1 MAPGEGLS
9 NEDIYMA
16 SWYDDLL
23 KRQEYE
29 AIQGRPTFKPNAFQ
43 EMFTPKGMEYQWQG
57 RPDEGGGEYTGE
69 QRDAQGNIT
78 YEGDTQDLRMVRM
91 PTATPTVPD
100 GTQASPVVTPSPP
113 LPIGFDGERS
123 NSTLHGFLT
132 ATRPSPFR
140 GPRTSRMTMPGLEAG
155 LDAAKAR
162 AVRGGWIAPEA
173 DPKVVRG
180 TTRPTVDTTR
190 PVRGG
195 AFDAAVKYG
204 PRGYGGGSAPVTEP
218 VPEPMDR
225 TRGRWSRWNRW
236 GGSKPVVTTPTS
248 ARVAPGS
255 ADGMPLES
263 RTTPRVTPRVTPSMA
278 EPFVPAVKYGPGGYG
293 SGPGTKPPVSAPR
306 LPVTDASVVPPRP
319 TVTETPFVE
328 PSSPSLRGVGGAGN
342 FFREGWLR
350 RNIPEH
356 VRNLGHTK
364 TAAFLR
370 GLNPAAWALTGADLA
385 SAAWGDP
392 TGLTERQGLAAQR
405 YSGNEL
411 IDINAQRAMQGL
423 PPLQGQGAGEEG
435 MQDFTEYFIDSRN
448 YGGGNWVNPAS
459 YWWDK
464 MPWNN
469 PSPITG
475 TQPPRTRTRR

>member
-1 MAPGEGLS
+1 
-9 NEDIYMA
+9 MA

-23 KRQEYE
+23 KRQEYQYR
-29 AIQGRPTFKPNAFQ
+29 QGQPTYKPNAFQ
-43 EMFTPKGMEYQWQG
+43 EMFTPEGMEYQWQA
-57 RPDEGGGEYTGE
+57 PLDEGGGEYTGYTP
-69 QRDAQGNIT
+69 GG
-78 YEGDTQDLRMVRM
+78 YEGDTQTLRMVK
-91 PTATPTVPD
+91 PPSLSVATPTVPD
-100 GTQASPVVTPSPP
+100 GTQASPVVTPSAP
-113 LPIGFDGERS
+113 LPVGFDGERS

-132 ATRPSPFR
+132 ATRPSPLR
-140 GPRTSRMTMPGLEAG
+140 GKVPTPRMTMPALEAG
-155 LDAAKAR
+155 LDAAKAK
-162 AVRGGWIAPEA
+162 AVRGGWIPPEA
-173 DPKVVRG
+173 DPAVVRG

-190 PVRGG
+190 PVRPGPRVGG
-195 AFDAAVKYG
+195 AASARRSSRVPFGRGRHSRIPLPVVDAAI
-204 PRGYGGGSAPVTEP
+204 P
-218 VPEPMDR
+218 PEPMDR

-236 GGSKPVVTTPTS
+236 GGHKPAGVGGAVPTS

-255 ADGMPLES
+255 GDGMPLES
-263 RTTPRVTPRVTPSMA
+263 RTTPRGTPS
-278 EPFVPAVKYGPGGYG
+278 
-293 SGPGTKPPVSAPR
+293 
-306 LPVTDASVVPPRP
+306 
-319 TVTETPFVE
+319 
-328 PSSPSLRGVGGAGN
+328 GVGGAGN

-370 GLNPAAWALTGADLA
+370 GLNPAAWALTGLDLGT
-385 SAAWGDP
+385 AAWGDP
-392 TGLTERQGLAAQR
+392 TGFTERQGLAAQK

-448 YGGGNWVNPAS
+448 YDDATWENPAS

-469 PSPITG
+469 PSPIT
-475 TQPPRTRTRR
+475 PPRTRTRYRRWG

>member
-1 MAPGEGLS
+1 
-9 NEDIYMA
+9 MA

-29 AIQGRPTFKPNAFQ
+29 AIQGRPTYKPNAFQ

-100 GTQASPVVTPSPP
+100 GTQASPVVTPSDP
-113 LPIGFDGERS
+113 LPVGFDGERS

-132 ATRPSPFR
+132 ATRPSPLR
-140 GPRTSRMTMPGLEAG
+140 GKVPTPRMTMPGLEAR
-155 LDAAKAR
+155 LDAARGA
-162 AVRGGWIAPEA
+162 AVRGGWVAPEA
-173 DPKVVRG
+173 DPAVVRG

-190 PVRGG
+190 PVRPGPKVGG
-195 AFDAAVKYG
+195 AASARRSSRVPFGRGRHSRIPLPVVDAAI
-204 PRGYGGGSAPVTEP
+204 P
-218 VPEPMDR
+218 PEPMDR

-236 GGSKPVVTTPTS
+236 GGPKPVGVGGAAPTS

-255 ADGMPLES
+255 GDGMPLES
-263 RTTPRVTPRVTPSMA
+263 RT
-278 EPFVPAVKYGPGGYG
+278 
-293 SGPGTKPPVSAPR
+293 SAPISGGVAAPEKFGLR
-306 LPVTDASVVPPRP
+306 TNVPEY
-319 TVTETPFVE
+319 VK
-328 PSSPSLRGVGGAGN
+328 
-342 FFREGWLR
+342 
-350 RNIPEH
+350 
-356 VRNLGHTK
+356 NLGHTK
-364 TAAFLR
+364 TAALLR
-370 GLNPAAWALTGADLA
+370 GLNPAAWGLTGLDLA

-448 YGGGNWVNPAS
+448 YGGGNWVGPGGIAD
-459 YWWDK
+459 YWAD
-464 MPWNN
+464 MLPWNN
-469 PSPITG
+469 RSEVG
-475 TQPPRTRTRR
+475 APRGGGRFRRR